1 MLKIKSYSNI
11 DLNFNKESI
20 SQRSKS
26 VSYINIEKSD
36 IFKNIEYKSS
46 PLKSIKSFILTESD
60 KLFPSKL
67 NKNSISLTMD
77 SCLTCNNYYVK
88 KSNNY
93 CSFQCYKESKKDSYG
108 FLHIR
113 CPICNKNFTTKCM
126 FTDYCSNKCFSQE
139 LSDKISIVI

>member
-1 MLKIKSYSNI
+1 MLKIKSYTNI
-11 DLNFNKESI
+11 DPNFNKESSI
-20 SQRSKS
+20 SQKSKS
-26 VSYINIEKSD
+26 LSFIKNDKSD
-36 IFKNIEYKSS
+36 IFKQYKSS
-46 PLKSIKSFILTESD
+46 LLKSIKSFILTESD

-113 CPICNKNFTTKCM
+113 CPICNNYFTTKCM

-139 LSDKISIVI
+139 LSDKIAIII